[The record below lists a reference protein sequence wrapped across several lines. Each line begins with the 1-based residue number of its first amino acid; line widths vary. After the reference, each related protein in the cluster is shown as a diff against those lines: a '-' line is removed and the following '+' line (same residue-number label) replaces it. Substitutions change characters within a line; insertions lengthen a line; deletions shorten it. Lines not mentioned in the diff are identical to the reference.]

1 MRGTRV
7 DALSVIEAESRELIR
22 RRGLDTRAEQ
32 LDGLVREVIE
42 DDDRRAATGAV
53 PMLRDPDS
61 AVATIAARIGGFG
74 PLQVFL
80 DDPEIEEIWVNS
92 PSEIFTARNGRS
104 ELTPLVLDDA
114 QVRSIVERMLVSS
127 GRRLDLSSPFVDA
140 LLPDGSRLHVVI
152 PSVTRRHWSVNIR
165 KFVAR
170 AHSMGD
176 LVALGSLPAGA
187 AAFLEAAV
195 ASGLNV
201 IVSGSTGAGKTTA
214 LNCLAS
220 AIGPRERIVTIEEV
234 FELDLRHRDVV
245 GMQTRQANLE
255 GTGEITM
262 RRLVRE
268 SLRMRPSRIIVGEV
282 REAESLDMLIAL
294 NSGLPGMASLHAN
307 SARDAVV
314 KLCTLPLLAGENVSA
329 AFVVP
334 TVASCID
341 LVVHL
346 DILPGGARRVR
357 EIVALPGRVEEGV
370 VEIADLFHLEGE
382 RLVRGDGFPPH
393 PERFARAGCDL
404 TRLLGR
410 AA

>member
-1 MRGTRV
+1 M

-42 DDDRRAATGAV
+42 DYDRRAATGAV

-370 VEIADLFHLEGE
+370 IEIADLFHLEGE